1 MFQMKRKSQKMKN
14 WQTNLQKMWRY
25 RSNVRSDAARLE
37 KMRKKNGE
45 CKKAKGD
52 IQRQAIQSGNTKLE
66 KKDQDAKKYLDEKI
80 QRKKENKEQKN

>member
-1 MFQMKRKSQKMKN
+1 MFQMKRKSQKMKD
-14 WQTNLQKMWRY
+14 WQKNLQKMWRY

-45 CKKAKGD
+45 CKKAKRD
-52 IQRQAIQSGNTKLE
+52 LEMQAIQSGNTKLE
-66 KKDQDAKKYLDEKI
+66 KKDQDAKKHLDEKI